1 MEKENKK
8 AKAAEADT
16 KVKEETKVE
25 KKPVV
30 DRKKFIARKLLDLN
44 NKADKA
50 TAKALAERVI
60 ANK

>member
-8 AKAAEADT
+8 AKAEEA
-16 KVKEETKVE
+16 KVVE
-25 KKPVV
+25 AKAKKPAV